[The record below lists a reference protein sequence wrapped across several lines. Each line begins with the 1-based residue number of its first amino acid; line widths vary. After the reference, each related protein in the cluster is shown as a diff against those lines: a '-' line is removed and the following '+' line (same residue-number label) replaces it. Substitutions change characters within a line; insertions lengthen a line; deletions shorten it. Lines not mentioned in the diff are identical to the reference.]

1 MLRIRIVPVMVSL
14 LVAFSLLFGGWE
26 MYAKFG
32 LVRPLEEQ
40 LKADPAVTQ
49 VESVV
54 DGSDRQLKVTIKP
67 VDDLQTTY
75 ENLEQIAQKALGSQV
90 KLELVDTRGED
101 LNKAYREIQP
111 ILYAGIAKGDFPQ
124 MIQSAKQTVAKEGT
138 KAEVS
143 MNDKYIFVSMQR
155 DGRYLYEVLPYQIGT
170 AFAQQGEVS
179 SL

>member
-1 MLRIRIVPVMVSL
+1 MSRIRIVPVIVSL

-54 DGSDRQLKVTIKP
+54 DGADRSLKVTVKP
-67 VDDLQTTY
+67 VDDLQATY
-75 ENLEQIAQKALGSQV
+75 ENLQNIAETALGSQV
-90 KLELVDTRGED
+90 KLELVDTRGEE
-101 LNKAYREIQP
+101 LKKEYRDIQP
-111 ILYAGIAKGDFPQ
+111 ILYSGMVKGDFPQ
-124 MIQSAKQTVAKEGT
+124 MIQDAVQTVSKDGT
-138 KAEVS
+138 KAQVS
-143 MNDKYIFVSMQR
+143 MNDTYIFVSLQK
-155 DGRYLYEVLPYQIGT
+155 DGRFLYEVLPYHEVT
-170 AFAQQGEVS
+170 AFGTLQGVT

>member
-1 MLRIRIVPVMVSL
+1 MSRIRIVPVVVSL

-40 LKADPAVTQ
+40 LQADPAVTH

-54 DGSDRQLKVTIKP
+54 DGNNRSLKVTIKP
-67 VDDLQTTY
+67 VDDLQATY
-75 ENLEQIAQKALGSQV
+75 ENLEAIAAQALGSQV

-101 LNKAYREIQP
+101 LKKEYRSIQP
-111 ILYAGIAKGDFPQ
+111 ILYAGIAKGEFPQ
-124 MIQSAKQTVAKEGT
+124 MIQDAQNALAKDGT
-138 KAEVS
+138 KAQVS
-143 MNDKYIFVSMQR
+143 MNDKFVFVSLQR
-155 DGRYLYEVLPYQIGT
+155 DGRFLYEVLPYTHAAAYDQLKGV
-170 AFAQQGEVS
+170 Q

>member
-1 MLRIRIVPVMVSL
+1 MSRIRIVPVMVSL

-54 DGSDRQLKVTIKP
+54 DGADRTLKITVKP
-67 VDDLQTTY
+67 VDDLQSTY
-75 ENLEQIAQKALGSQV
+75 ENLQTVAEQSLGSSV

-101 LNKAYREIQP
+101 LKKEYQTIQP
-111 ILYAGIAKGDFPQ
+111 ILYSGIANGAFPQ
-124 MIQSAKQTVAKEGT
+124 MIQDAEKTASHDGTQAKI
-138 KAEVS
+138 S
-143 MNDKYIFVSMQR
+143 MNDQYIFVALQKN
-155 DGRYLYEVLPYQIGT
+155 GRFLYEVLPYHEQTAYSLLQGGT
-170 AFAQQGEVS
+170 A
-179 SL
+179 L